1 MRGDGEGGS
10 WGEGGGV
17 KKRVKK
23 KKKKKKKK
31 GRILEIVK
39 TRVCPTGSGE
49 VCGDE
54 KLMRPSS

>member
-1 MRGDGEGGS
+1 MGGEL
-10 WGEGGGV
+10 GGGGGG
-17 KKRVKK
+17 KKKGKK